1 MQINKMHS
9 YTTMENLIYNK
20 SNKMLNLFI
29 QLKKPSIQ
37 CCWVGWEAFHLDK
50 VNGIVH
56 HLHDSVYT
64 CNCSQNTN
72 TTNDSSFYFYLIWI
86 NA

>member
-20 SNKMLNLFI
+20 SSKMLNLFI
-29 QLKKPSIQ
+29 QFKKPSIQ

-56 HLHDSVYT
+56 HLHTPYIHVIAVRIQIQYMFLVFIFT
-64 CNCSQNTN
+64 
-72 TTNDSSFYFYLIWI
+72 
-86 NA
+86 